1 MMDEKNDRDK
11 DIEALMSDEKEEV
24 SKDFKEDPSL
34 SKYPSW
40 LKEKYTKLIREKAI
54 KAVKDQMISN
64 RTKPSDYSKEEMEE
78 LLAHE
83 EVKAGEIDL
92 YGRVLR
98 FKSNDNLDLNETDS
112 TYLKGEVYDLAILV
126 YDSSCNA
133 GFERLRKFA
142 GQVKADKEVMMDLN
156 MTMSVRKGQLQRY
169 FRTLY
174 ESRLFYTQE
183 PLLIFSELWRGLR
196 TLAVRAKSKFFGTH

>member
-1 MMDEKNDRDK
+1 MMDEKNDREK

-54 KAVKDQMISN
+54 KAVKDQMMSN

-83 EVKAGEIDL
+83 EEKVKSKYGKNIIKVLLVSTGLGWFIDL
-92 YGRVLR
+92 
-98 FKSNDNLDLNETDS
+98 
-112 TYLKGEVYDLAILV
+112 
-126 YDSSCNA
+126 
-133 GFERLRKFA
+133 
-142 GQVKADKEVMMDLN
+142 
-156 MTMSVRKGQLQRY
+156 
-169 FRTLY
+169 
-174 ESRLFYTQE
+174 
-183 PLLIFSELWRGLR
+183 
-196 TLAVRAKSKFFGTH
+196 